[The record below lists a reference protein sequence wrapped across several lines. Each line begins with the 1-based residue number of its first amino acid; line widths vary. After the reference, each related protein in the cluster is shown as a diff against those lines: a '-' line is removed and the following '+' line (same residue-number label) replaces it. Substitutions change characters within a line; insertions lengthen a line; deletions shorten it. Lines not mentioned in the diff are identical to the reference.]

1 MVCDTSL
8 RENQTLSERKLEV
21 LATVE
26 AIAKLIISNRV
37 KPVIDKRT
45 GAITFA
51 NIPVSVRNGLTD
63 ACVYRRIM
71 ATGSAL
77 AKLQIAKAEQL
88 AGRTVNRAAL
98 AAGIHSHD
106 GGSSWGSH

>member
-1 MVCDTSL
+1 MVCDTKL
-8 RENQTLSERKLEV
+8 RENQTLSERKKEV
-21 LATVE
+21 LETIE

-37 KPVIDKRT
+37 KPVIDKAT
-45 GAITFA
+45 GAIAFQ
-51 NIPVSVRNGLTD
+51 NIPASVRAGITD

-77 AKLQIAKAEQL
+77 AKQQIAKAEML
-88 AGRTVNRAAL
+88 AGRTVNRASL

-106 GGSSWGSH
+106 GGRSWGSH